1 VRSSTCPQPAHI
13 SEAQLKAN
21 RENGT
26 YCTGRAKSD
35 AERALATSIVDDHW
49 RPNRAR
55 AIEENIFDP
64 G

>member
-1 VRSSTCPQPAHI
+1 MSAARAHFRSTTESQPRKRDLLH
-13 SEAQLKAN
+13 
-21 RENGT
+21 R
-26 YCTGRAKSD
+26 RAKSD

-49 RPNRAR
+49 RLNRTR